1 MGTNAN
7 WVRAGRA
14 FSEDKEAVWQVGVRV
29 GESANEPRSATETT
43 PLDDSGFVD
52 FVAAGTQL
60 AGEYRCADCGYGA
73 VVHNALP
80 PCPMCGG
87 AIWESLGPLLGR
99 FVD

>member
-1 MGTNAN
+1 MGTNADL
-7 WVRAGRA
+7 VRAGRA
-14 FSEDKEAVWQVGVRV
+14 FSEDEEAVQQVGVRV
-29 GESANEPRSATETT
+29 DDSATGPRSATETQ
-43 PLDDSGFVD
+43 LDDAGFVD

-73 VVHNALP
+73 VVHGALP

-87 AIWESLGPLLGR
+87 AVWESRRPTPRR